1 MNQGK
6 WPELTAARVESSIA
20 GPCFNEKCPNHDQSE
35 SGCRTRSLYSVDL
48 CNSYMTCRVR
58 RAHRFEKEGSMT
70 LRKINAE
77 AILRLQRK
85 AQELERQ
92 LEDIGDQI
100 KRLMDEGYDENYLGR
115 LEEEGVT
122 I

>member
-1 MNQGK
+1 
-6 WPELTAARVESSIA
+6 
-20 GPCFNEKCPNHDQSE
+20 
-35 SGCRTRSLYSVDL
+35 
-48 CNSYMTCRVR
+48 
-58 RAHRFEKEGSMT
+58 MT
-70 LRKINAE
+70 LSKINAE

-92 LEDIGDQI
+92 LEDIDDQI
-100 KRLMDEGYDENYLGR
+100 ERLMDEGYDENYLGR